1 MIADP
6 VPLDLERLL
15 AALSRHAVQY
25 VITGSVAALA
35 HGVELSPGDL
45 DIAPALTPQNLAAL
59 ASFLAE
65 LGAKPKHVPTW
76 QQGPSR
82 EACERWLAQP
92 ATETNLDHRFVT
104 RYGELD
110 VVPRLAGTY
119 DQLISRAVHM
129 TAFELPILVAHLDD
143 LISLCERWGRGTDQA
158 RLPALNA
165 LRSGLDGSSAGR
177 DVGARLGRRAGS

>member
-1 MIADP
+1 MTSDP
-6 VPLDLERLL
+6 AHLDLQRLL
-15 AALSRHAVQY
+15 AALSRHAVHY

-45 DIAPALTPQNLAAL
+45 DIAPALTPENLTAL
-59 ASFLAE
+59 ARMLAE

-82 EACERWLAQP
+82 EACERWLAHP

-104 RYGELD
+104 PYGELD

-119 DQLISRAVHM
+119 DELIGRAVSM
-129 TAFELPILVAHLDD
+129 TAFGLTIRVAHLDD
-143 LISLCERWGRGTDQA
+143 LISLCEKWGRGTDQI
-158 RLPALNA
+158 RLPVLNS
-165 LRSGLDGSSAGR
+165 LRSRPEGSSTGR
-177 DVGARLGRRAGS
+177 DVGARLGRDPGT

>member
-15 AALSRHAVQY
+15 TALSRHEVQY

-45 DIAPALTPQNLAAL
+45 DIAPALTAKNLDAL
-59 ASFLAE
+59 AGLLDE

-76 QQGPSR
+76 RQGPSR
-82 EACERWLAQP
+82 EACERWLAHP
-92 ATETNLDHRFVT
+92 ATETNLDYRFMT
-104 RYGELD
+104 PYGELD
-110 VVPRLAGTY
+110 VVPRRAGAY
-119 DQLISRAVHM
+119 DELITRAVHM

-143 LISLCERWGRGTDQA
+143 LISLCERWGRGTDRA
-158 RLPALNA
+158 RLPVLNS
-165 LRSGLDGSSAGR
+165 LRSGPEGSSTGR